1 MQGPQVVFNTNR
13 CGPRLV
19 LCDRS
24 LQQIQRVLLVPQCIL
39 RAAQSHEKRGI
50 PMVGYHGIGIQCDGA
65 LEFVLGWR
73 RLALR
78 GKVGQEGSLREGLE
92 ASIRERAREIIEM
105 VLEQEVESAP
115 GAPAVGVWQDGT
127 VTGTGERDGG

>member
-1 MQGPQVVFNTNR
+1 
-13 CGPRLV
+13 
-19 LCDRS
+19 
-24 LQQIQRVLLVPQCIL
+24 
-39 RAAQSHEKRGI
+39 
-50 PMVGYHGIGIQCDGA
+50 MVGYHGIGIQCDGA

-105 VLEQEVESAP
+105 ALEQEVESAL

>member
-1 MQGPQVVFNTNR
+1 
-13 CGPRLV
+13 
-19 LCDRS
+19 
-24 LQQIQRVLLVPQCIL
+24 
-39 RAAQSHEKRGI
+39 
-50 PMVGYHGIGIQCDGA
+50 MVGYHGIGIQCDGA
-65 LEFVLGWR
+65 LEFVLSWR